1 MLPEKTDLFDI
12 LFIIKV
18 CMGKVMTS
26 AHTWHKTA
34 EYPRDTTPAPSEMNV
49 YIYIWVYTQLT
60 LRKQFERRRKEEK
73 KNDSI
78 QCCLYL
84 SLQNSYIYPY
94 LADFGRMVSLGVE
107 QSSEPNLNWSPIE
120 ISFFN

>member
-1 MLPEKTDLFDI
+1 MAFWSDGGQIFPHISVAKA
-12 LFIIKV
+12 
-18 CMGKVMTS
+18 CGS
-26 AHTWHKTA
+26 PW
-34 EYPRDTTPAPSEMNV
+34 
-49 YIYIWVYTQLT
+49 
-60 LRKQFERRRKEEK
+60 KEEK

-94 LADFGRMVSLGVE
+94 LADFDRMVSLGVE
-107 QSSEPNLNWSPIE
+107 QSSEPNLTWSPIE